1 MSRERYLL
9 PAYL

>member
-1 MSRERYLL
+1 MSSERYLL